1 VALKT
6 MDDAMS
12 GGGNPNA
19 KPPSAAPPEVKPAP
33 PAPSVRHAPEPE
45 KTEPPKIED
54 KPHTESFE
62 SAPVHKPRKIE
73 ISTTPVKRNPNA
85 QKAPK
90 TLSDDSANERE
101 KALASARRLAADQI
115 TRAAAR
121 IGNEMSS
128 STTVELK
135 GPGGGGVPYANF
147 LQAVKSVYTEAWVI
161 PDGVTD
167 DDATAVVSVTIARD
181 GTVVSSHVTHSSG
194 SPAVDRSVQV
204 TLERVRFAAPLP
216 EGSENQRTVTINFSV
231 KAKRL
236 LG

>member
-1 VALKT
+1 
-6 MDDAMS
+6 MS

-54 KPHTESFE
+54 KTHTESLDPV
-62 SAPVHKPRKIE
+62 PVHKPRKIE
-73 ISTTPVKRNPNA
+73 ISTTPVKR
-85 QKAPK
+85 KSDAPK
-90 TLSDDSANERE
+90 ESKTTSEDLAKERARE
-101 KALASARRLAADQI
+101 MADARRRAADQI
-115 TRAAAR
+115 NRAAAR
-121 IGNEMSS
+121 IGSEMSS

-135 GPGGGGVPYANF
+135 GPGGGGIPYANF
-147 LQAVKSVYTEAWVI
+147 LQAVKSVYSEAWVI

-204 TLERVRFAAPLP
+204 TLDRVSYAAPLP
-216 EGSENQRTVTINFSV
+216 EGSESPRTVTISFSV